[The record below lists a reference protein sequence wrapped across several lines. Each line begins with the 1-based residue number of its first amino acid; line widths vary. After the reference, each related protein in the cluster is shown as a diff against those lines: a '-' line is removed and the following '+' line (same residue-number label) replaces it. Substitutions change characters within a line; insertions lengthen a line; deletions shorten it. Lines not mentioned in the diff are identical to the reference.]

1 MGRKHSKK
9 YMEAG
14 ISPARLKEL
23 KGFCL
28 QYKEMQRIV
37 RMARA
42 GIVDRRE
49 GNGAWRKPDPT
60 GNAAQALADN
70 PAARRVKLIEDCAA
84 AVAVPVIA
92 GYILRNVTEGE
103 SWDTMTP
110 PVDRNIFYDLT
121 RDFYIELDKRLWEIS
136 P

>member
-1 MGRKHSKK
+1 MRKHSKK
-9 YMEAG
+9 YQEAG
-14 ISPARLKEL
+14 ISPARFKEL
-23 KGFCL
+23 QGFCL
-28 QYKEMQRIV
+28 QYKEMQRIL

-70 PAARRVKLIEDCAA
+70 PAARRVKLIEDCAG
-84 AVAVPVIA
+84 AVADPVIA
-92 GYILRNVTEGE
+92 EYILRSVTEGKT
-103 SWDTMTP
+103 WDVMIP
-110 PVDRNIFYDLT
+110 PIDRKLFYEL
-121 RDFYIELDKRLWEIS
+121 RQDFFIELDKRLWEIS